1 MEKDNQIKIKPFVK
15 IRNRNINFI
24 TIFFIL
30 STLLLGILLVT
41 NYLSKE
47 KEQGYDSTAVL
58 NRVVPIQELAL
69 IKYNYT
75 GVIGYKDF
83 IKVLNINVP
92 LTEKSFLLK
101 YNGYIKAGVD
111 FKDMKVEVSGKDVHI
126 SLPRAKIL
134 DTLIDEKSIKVYNE
148 SMNAF
153 NPLTITDYNKAILKE
168 KDTMINDAI
177 AQGILKDASKQAEM
191 VLTSIMKDMGFE
203 NIKITQEITLPR
215 PN

>member
-1 MEKDNQIKIKPFVK
+1 MSK
-15 IRNRNINFI
+15 RRSINFI

-30 STLLLGILLVT
+30 TTILLAILLFS
-41 NYLSKE
+41 NKSSKE
-47 KEQGYDSTAVL
+47 EELGYDSTAIL

-69 IKYNYT
+69 VKYNYS

-83 IKVLNINVP
+83 LKILKMNVP

-111 FKDMKVEVSGKDVHI
+111 FENMKVEVSGKDVHI

-134 DTLIDEKSIKVYNE
+134 DVSIDEKSIKVYNE

-153 NPLTITDYNKAILKE
+153 NPLTISDYNKAIVREKE
-168 KDTMINDAI
+168 SMSNSAI
-177 AQGILKDASKQAEM
+177 SQGILKDAAKHAEI
-191 VLTSIMKDMGFE
+191 VLTTIMKDMGFE
-203 NIKITQEITLPR
+203 NIKITQEIKIPQ
-215 PN
+215 PQ

>member
-1 MEKDNQIKIKPFVK
+1 MKVFKG
-15 IRNRNINFI
+15 RINFI

-30 STLLLGILLVT
+30 TTLLLSFIIVL
-41 NYLSKE
+41 NYQSKDQ
-47 KEQGYDSTAVL
+47 KSGYDSTTIL
-58 NRVVPIQELAL
+58 NRVMPIQELAL
-69 IKYNYT
+69 VKYNYS

-83 IKVLNINVP
+83 IKVLKINIP

-111 FKDMKVEVSGKDVHI
+111 FKNMKVDVSGKDIHI
-126 SLPRAKIL
+126 SLPNPKIL

-148 SMNAF
+148 SINAF
-153 NPLTITDYNKAILKE
+153 NPLTIADYNKAIMKE
-168 KDTMINDAI
+168 KETMISDAI
-177 AQGILKDASKQAEM
+177 SQGILKEATAQAEL

-203 NIKITQEITLPR
+203 NIKITQEITFPK

>member
-1 MEKDNQIKIKPFVK
+1 MSK
-15 IRNRNINFI
+15 RRSINFI

-30 STLLLGILLVT
+30 TTILLAILLFS
-41 NYLSKE
+41 NKSSKE
-47 KEQGYDSTAVL
+47 EEIGYDSTAIL

-69 IKYNYT
+69 VKYNYS

-83 IKVLNINVP
+83 LKILKMNVP

-111 FKDMKVEVSGKDVHI
+111 FENMKVEVSGKDVHI

-134 DTLIDEKSIKVYNE
+134 DVSIDEKSIKVYNE

-153 NPLTITDYNKAILKE
+153 NPLTISDYNKAIVREKE
-168 KDTMINDAI
+168 TMSNSAI
-177 AQGILKDASKQAEM
+177 SQGILRDAAKHAEIL
-191 VLTSIMKDMGFE
+191 LTTIMKDMGFE
-203 NIKITQEITLPR
+203 NIKITQEIKIPQ
-215 PN
+215 PQ

>member
-1 MEKDNQIKIKPFVK
+1 MNIIKRRF
-15 IRNRNINFI
+15 NFI
-24 TIFFIL
+24 TLFFIA
-30 STLLLGILLVT
+30 TTILLAILLVSV
-41 NYLSKE
+41 NFSKE
-47 KEQGYDSTAVL
+47 KELGYDSTAVL

-69 IKYNYT
+69 IKYNYS

-83 IKVLNINVP
+83 VKILKINVP

-111 FKDMKVEVSGKDVHI
+111 FENIKVEVSGKDVHI
-126 SLPRAKIL
+126 SLPRARIL
-134 DTLIDEKSIKVYNE
+134 DTMIDEKSIKVYNE

-153 NPLTITDYNKAILKE
+153 NPLTIADYNKAIVKE
-168 KDTMINDAI
+168 KDTMVNDAI
-177 AQGILKDASKQAEM
+177 SQGILKDASKQAEV

-203 NIKITQEITLPR
+203 NIKITQEIRIPR

>member
-1 MEKDNQIKIKPFVK
+1 MILKNK
-15 IRNRNINFI
+15 RINFV

-30 STLLLGILLVT
+30 TSILLAILLIT
-41 NYLSKE
+41 NRSSKD
-47 KEQGYDSTAVL
+47 KEQGYDSTTIL

-69 IKYNYT
+69 VKYNYS

-83 IKVLNINVP
+83 LKILKINVP

-111 FKDMKVEVSGKDVHI
+111 FKDMKVEVIGKDVHI
-126 SLPRAKIL
+126 SLPKPKIL
-134 DTLIDEKSIKVYNE
+134 DTLIDEKSIRVYNE

-153 NPLTITDYNKAILKE
+153 NPLTIADYNQAIMKE
-168 KDTMINDAI
+168 KETMIGDAI
-177 AQGILKDASKQAEM
+177 SQGILSDANKQAEM

-203 NIKITQEITLPR
+203 NIKITQEITIPKTR
-215 PN
+215 

>member
-1 MEKDNQIKIKPFVK
+1 MRIIKGRF
-15 IRNRNINFI
+15 NFI

-30 STLLLGILLVT
+30 TTLLLVVLLIT
-41 NYLSKE
+41 NRQSKDAGL
-47 KEQGYDSTAVL
+47 GYDSTTVL

-69 IKYNYT
+69 VKYNYS

-83 IKVLNINVP
+83 IKVLKINVP

-111 FKDMKVEVSGKDVHI
+111 FKNMKVDVSGKDIHI
-126 SLPRAKIL
+126 SLPRPKIL

-153 NPLTITDYNKAILKE
+153 NPLTIADYNKAIMKE
-168 KDTMINDAI
+168 KETMIGDAI
-177 AQGILKDASKQAEM
+177 TQGILKDATAQAEL

-203 NIKITQEITLPR
+203 NIKITQEIKIPKA
-215 PN
+215 N

>member
-1 MEKDNQIKIKPFVK
+1 MNIKG
-15 IRNRNINFI
+15 RNINFI

-30 STLLLGILLVT
+30 TTILLTILLVS
-41 NYLSKE
+41 NNFSKD
-47 KEQGYDSTAVL
+47 KKLGYDSTAVL

-69 IKYNYT
+69 IKFNYS

-83 IKVLNINVP
+83 LKVLKINVP

-111 FKDMKVEVSGKDVHI
+111 FENLKVEVSGKDVYI
-126 SLPRAKIL
+126 SLPKARIL
-134 DTLIDEKSIKVYNE
+134 DTMIDEKSIRVYNE

-153 NPLTITDYNKAILKE
+153 NPLTIADYNRAIMKE
-168 KDTMINDAI
+168 KDTMVNDAI
-177 AQGILKDASKQAEM
+177 SQGILKEATKQAEI

-203 NIKITQEITLPR
+203 NIKITQEIKIPK
-215 PN
+215 PD

>member
-1 MEKDNQIKIKPFVK
+1 MKTKNRKFNFLTLFFV
-15 IRNRNINFI
+15 I
-24 TIFFIL
+24 TTIL
-30 STLLLGILLVT
+30 LAVLLVT
-41 NYLSKE
+41 TNFKKDKE
-47 KEQGYDSTAVL
+47 LGYDSTAIL

-69 IKYNYT
+69 VKYNYS

-83 IKVLNINVP
+83 LKVLKINVP

-111 FKDMKVEVSGKDVHI
+111 FENMKVEVSGKDVHI
-126 SLPRAKIL
+126 SLPRARIL
-134 DTLIDEKSIKVYNE
+134 DTLIDEKSIRVYNE

-153 NPLTITDYNKAILKE
+153 NPLTIADYNKAVMRE
-168 KDTMINDAI
+168 KDSMINDAI
-177 AQGILKDASKQAEM
+177 SQGILKDATKQAEV

-203 NIKITQEITLPR
+203 NIKITQEIKIPQ

>member
-1 MEKDNQIKIKPFVK
+1 MRK
-15 IRNRNINFI
+15 RINFV

-30 STLLLGILLVT
+30 TTLLLAIFLFT
-41 NYLSKE
+41 NYHSKD
-47 KEQGYDSTAVL
+47 KELGYDSSSIL

-69 IKYNYT
+69 VKYNYS

-83 IKVLNINVP
+83 IKVLKINIP

-111 FKDMKVEVSGKDVHI
+111 FKNMKVEVTGKDVHI
-126 SLPRAKIL
+126 SLPHPKIL

-153 NPLTITDYNKAILKE
+153 NPLTIADYNKAIMKE
-168 KDTMINDAI
+168 KENMIGDAI
-177 AQGILKDASKQAEM
+177 RQGILKDATTQAEL

-203 NIKITQEITLPR
+203 NIKIIQEITIPQSK
-215 PN
+215 

>member
-1 MEKDNQIKIKPFVK
+1 MRK
-15 IRNRNINFI
+15 RINFV

-30 STLLLGILLVT
+30 TTLLLAIFLFT
-41 NYLSKE
+41 NYHSKD
-47 KEQGYDSTAVL
+47 KELGYDSSSIL

-69 IKYNYT
+69 VKYNYS

-83 IKVLNINVP
+83 IKVLKINIP

-111 FKDMKVEVSGKDVHI
+111 FKNMKVEVTGKDVHI
-126 SLPRAKIL
+126 SLPRPKIL

-153 NPLTITDYNKAILKE
+153 NPLTIADYNKAIMKE
-168 KDTMINDAI
+168 KDNMIGDAI
-177 AQGILKDASKQAEM
+177 RQGILKDATTQAEL

-203 NIKITQEITLPR
+203 NIKITQEITIPQSK
-215 PN
+215 

>member
-1 MEKDNQIKIKPFVK
+1 MKIK
-15 IRNRNINFI
+15 RRGINFI

-30 STLLLGILLVT
+30 TTILLSVLLVS
-41 NYLSKE
+41 NSFRKDKE
-47 KEQGYDSTAVL
+47 LGYDSTSIL

-69 IKYNYT
+69 VKYNYS

-83 IKVLNINVP
+83 LKILKINVP

-111 FKDMKVEVSGKDVHI
+111 FENMKIDVKGKDVHI
-126 SLPRAKIL
+126 SLPRPRIL

-153 NPLTITDYNKAILKE
+153 NPLTIADYNKAIMKE
-168 KDTMINDAI
+168 KDNMINDAI
-177 AQGILKDASKQAEM
+177 SQGILNDANKQAEV
-191 VLTSIMKDMGFE
+191 VLTNIMKDMGFE
-203 NIKITQEITLPR
+203 NIKITQEIKIPK

>member
-1 MEKDNQIKIKPFVK
+1 MKIKG
-15 IRNRNINFI
+15 RSINFI

-30 STLLLGILLVT
+30 TTILLTILLVS
-41 NYLSKE
+41 NNFSKDR
-47 KEQGYDSTAVL
+47 KLGYDSTAVL

-69 IKYNYT
+69 IKYNYS

-83 IKVLNINVP
+83 LKILKINVP

-111 FKDMKVEVSGKDVHI
+111 FENIKVVVSGKDVHI
-126 SLPRAKIL
+126 SLPKARIL
-134 DTLIDEKSIKVYNE
+134 DTMIDEKSIRVYNE

-153 NPLTITDYNKAILKE
+153 NPLTIADYNKAIMKE
-168 KDTMINDAI
+168 KETMVNDAI
-177 AQGILKDASKQAEM
+177 LQGILKDATKQAEV

-203 NIKITQEITLPR
+203 NIKITQEIKI
-215 PN
+215 PNPN

>member
-1 MEKDNQIKIKPFVK
+1 MSK
-15 IRNRNINFI
+15 RRSINFI

-30 STLLLGILLVT
+30 TTILLAILLFS
-41 NYLSKE
+41 NKSSKE
-47 KEQGYDSTAVL
+47 EEIGYDSTAIL

-69 IKYNYT
+69 VKYNYS

-83 IKVLNINVP
+83 LKILKMNVP

-111 FKDMKVEVSGKDVHI
+111 FENIKVEVSGKDVHI

-134 DTLIDEKSIKVYNE
+134 DVSIDEKSIKVYNE

-153 NPLTITDYNKAILKE
+153 NPLTISDYNKAIVREKE
-168 KDTMINDAI
+168 TMSNSAI
-177 AQGILKDASKQAEM
+177 SQGILRDAAKHAEIL
-191 VLTSIMKDMGFE
+191 LTTIMKDMGFE
-203 NIKITQEITLPR
+203 NIKITQEIKIPQ
-215 PN
+215 PQ

>member
-1 MEKDNQIKIKPFVK
+1 MKIK
-15 IRNRNINFI
+15 RRSINFI
-24 TIFFIL
+24 TLFFIL
-30 STLLLGILLVT
+30 TTVLLAILLVS
-41 NYLSKE
+41 NKFSGDKDL
-47 KEQGYDSTAVL
+47 GYDSTAVL

-69 IKYNYT
+69 VKYNYS

-83 IKVLNINVP
+83 LKILKINVP

-111 FKDMKVEVSGKDVHI
+111 FENMKVEVTGKDVHI
-126 SLPRAKIL
+126 SLPRPKIL
-134 DTLIDEKSIKVYNE
+134 DTLIDEKSINVYNE

-153 NPLTITDYNKAILKE
+153 NPLTIADYNKAIMKE
-168 KDTMINDAI
+168 KENMINDAI
-177 AQGILKDASKQAEM
+177 SQGILTDASKQAEM

-203 NIKITQEITLPR
+203 NIKITQEIKIPK

>member
-1 MEKDNQIKIKPFVK
+1 MKEFKG
-15 IRNRNINFI
+15 RINFI

-30 STLLLGILLVT
+30 TTLLLSFIIVL
-41 NYLSKE
+41 NYQSKDQ
-47 KEQGYDSTAVL
+47 KSGYDSTTIL
-58 NRVVPIQELAL
+58 NRVMPIQELAL
-69 IKYNYT
+69 VKYNYS

-83 IKVLNINVP
+83 IKVLKINIP

-111 FKDMKVEVSGKDVHI
+111 FKYMKVDVSGKDIHI
-126 SLPRAKIL
+126 SLPNPKIL

-148 SMNAF
+148 SINAF
-153 NPLTITDYNKAILKE
+153 NPLTIADYNKAIMKE
-168 KDTMINDAI
+168 KETMISDAI
-177 AQGILKDASKQAEM
+177 SQGILKDATAQAEL

-203 NIKITQEITLPR
+203 NIKITQEITLPK